1 MKKVLSVFVIAGMV
15 ALIACGPSA
24 EEKAAKE
31 KAKQDSIAKANK
43 EKAMQDSIAA
53 VEKAKADSIAT
64 AEKAKADS
72 IAKAEEAKAKKGGT
86 KGGTKTD
93 PKKVKAGQ
101 GKG

>member
-31 KAKQDSIAKANK
+31 KAKADSIAAVLKADSIAMAEK
-43 EKAMQDSIAA
+43 EKAVADSVAAAALKFKQDSIAA
-53 VEKAKADSIAT
+53 
-64 AEKAKADS
+64 AEAN
-72 IAKAEEAKAKKGGT
+72 KKGGA
-86 KGGTKTD
+86 
-93 PKKVKAGQ
+93 KKVVKAGT